1 MNLSQPIKIGLL
13 FSTIGKTAPLE
24 SSQLRGALQAIDEI
38 NRNGGIGGQ
47 ELVPI
52 RYEPESDSHL
62 FRTLAE
68 RLFSEDDVNVI
79 FGGYTST
86 SRKAMLPVVEK
97 RNRLLFYPQ
106 QYEGFEFSEHIIYGG
121 AAPNQNGIQL
131 AEFLTSQFGA
141 RIYMVGSR
149 YVYPYECNRN
159 MQELILQD
167 PGGAILGE
175 KYLDLNSTYEDFEHV
190 VSDIKKK
197 QPDFV
202 FSTVIGE
209 TVPHFYKAY
218 ARAGLIP
225 EKMPIGSLNTS
236 ETEIAMMGAEFGRG
250 HFTSAPYFQ
259 SVDTPENHA
268 ALRDFKKSYGDS
280 IAADMN
286 WEAAY
291 YQVHLYARAMG
302 IAGSDEFNRIIPE
315 LRGLEY
321 AAPQG
326 RIQIDPVNQHTS
338 LNPRIGR
345 ANGQGEFEILRE
357 SRRMVCPDPYMAT
370 QAVGDWVTKL
380 TATER

>member
-1 MNLSQPIKIGLL
+1 MNRSHPIKIGLL
-13 FSTIGKTAPLE
+13 FSTVGKTAPLE

-47 ELVPI
+47 ELIPI
-52 RYEPESDSHL
+52 RYEPESNADRFRALAQQL
-62 FRTLAE
+62 FTQ
-68 RLFSEDDVNVI
+68 DNVNVI

-86 SRKAMLPVVEK
+86 SRKSMLPVVEK
-97 RNRLLFYPQ
+97 QNRLLFYPQ

-121 AAPNQNGIQL
+121 AAPNQNGVQL
-131 AEFLTSQFGA
+131 AEFLTNQFGA

-167 PGGAILGE
+167 PGGAVLGE
-175 KYLDLNSTYEDFEHV
+175 KYLDLNATYEDFEHV

-209 TVPHFYKAY
+209 TVPHLYKAY
-218 ARAGLIP
+218 ARAGLNP

-236 ETEIAMMGAEFGRG
+236 ETEIAMMGVEFGNG

-259 SVDTPENHA
+259 SVDTLENHA
-268 ALRDFKKSYGDS
+268 ALNGFKTSYGEL
-280 IAADMN
+280 IPADMN

-291 YQVHLYARAMG
+291 YQMHLYAQAFG
-302 IAGSDEFNRIIPE
+302 IAGSDEFNCIIPE
-315 LRGLEY
+315 LRGLEL

-326 RIQIDPVNQHTS
+326 RIKIDPVNQHTH

-345 ANGQGEFEILRE
+345 ANERGEFEILRE
-357 SRRMVCPDPYMAT
+357 SRRMVPPDPYMAT